1 LKTAEIA
8 NEAKLSEEALA
19 LIREDL
25 GPSRYVDLLESQGL
39 FKDAIHFLTHGFPI
53 HLTIRWGCGCS
64 RELLSIKQIEEW
76 KASLQAADNWL
87 NAPGDQTRWD
97 ARNAAEKS
105 NMSSPIDLIAMAAFF
120 SGGSIAPPDA
130 PATLPP
136 PYLASKLA
144 GGAIQ
149 MVVLAQHPEK
159 AAERYRRTLQ
169 ISREIVKGE
178 RK

>member
-8 NEAKLSEEALA
+8 NEANLSEEARA
-19 LIREDL
+19 LIKEDI

-39 FKDAIHFLTHGFPI
+39 FKDAILFLTHGFPI
-53 HLTIRWGCGCS
+53 QLTIKWGCSCS
-64 RELLSIKQIEEW
+64 RELLSIQQIEKC
-76 KASLQAADNWL
+76 KASLQAADSWL
-87 NAPGDQTRWD
+87 EAPGDQTRWD

-105 NMSSPIDLIAMAAFF
+105 NMSSPVDLIAMAAFF
-120 SGGSIAPPDA
+120 SGGSIAPPEA
-130 PATLPP
+130 PATFPP

-149 MVVLAQHPEK
+149 MVVVSQYPEK
-159 AAERYRRTLQ
+159 SADRYRRTLQ

>member
-1 LKTAEIA
+1 MKTAEIA
-8 NEAKLSEEALA
+8 NEANLSEEARA
-19 LIREDL
+19 LIKEDI

-39 FKDAIHFLTHGFPI
+39 FKDAILFLTHGFPI
-53 HLTIRWGCGCS
+53 QLTIKWGCSCS
-64 RELLSIKQIEEW
+64 RELLSIQQIEKS
-76 KASLQAADNWL
+76 KASLQAADSWL
-87 NAPGDQTRWD
+87 EAPGDQTRWD

-105 NMSSPIDLIAMAAFF
+105 NMSSPVDLIAMAAFF
-120 SGGSIAPPDA
+120 SGGSIAPPEA
-130 PATLPP
+130 PATFPP

-149 MVVLAQHPEK
+149 MVVLSQYPEK
-159 AAERYRRTLQ
+159 SADRYRRTLQ